1 MGAHDPEPHTSQ
13 GQPPRVW
20 DASLA
25 TIGAALL
32 FVPLP
37 ATISPGASWLPI
49 SVVACLLLPLTVA
62 QEAQRRPGGW
72 EPQPR
77 LLRTLS
83 LALLATLGLAEV
95 VALAALLHQLPTISQ
110 GGLLFR
116 SAALI
121 WAVNVLVFALSYWE
135 LDGGGPNQRGHS
147 TYKPSAFLF
156 PQQTQEDLNADWAPW
171 FLDYLFLAFNT
182 ATAFSPTDTMILSRP
197 AKALMMVQSLIAL
210 LTIGL
215 VVARGVNIIGGS

>member
-1 MGAHDPEPHTSQ
+1 MSAHDPARSASRGH
-13 GQPPRVW
+13 PPQVW

-25 TIGAALL
+25 TLVAALL
-32 FVPLP
+32 FIPLP
-37 ATISPGASWLPI
+37 ATISPGARWLPFA
-49 SVVACLLLPLTVA
+49 VVAALLLPLTVA
-62 QEAQRRPGGW
+62 QEAHRRPGGW
-72 EPQPR
+72 EPTPR
-77 LLRTLS
+77 LLRTLA
-83 LALLATLGLAEV
+83 LALLATLALAEML
-95 VALAALLHQLPTISQ
+95 ALAALLRQLPTISQ

-121 WAVNVLVFALSYWE
+121 WAVNVLVFALCYWE
-135 LDGGGPNQRGHS
+135 LDGGGPAQRGHA

-156 PQQTQEDLNADWAPW
+156 PQQTQEHLNADWAPW

-210 LTIGL
+210 LTVGL
-215 VVARGVNIIGGS
+215 VVARGVNIIGGK